1 MACAGTERRAGRSAS
16 VKALTVE
23 PGTANSIRLDD
34 RPEPTPD
41 PTRLLV
47 RTLALGICGT
57 DREIVSGKYGWAP
70 PDTPRLI
77 LGHESLGR
85 VLEAPKDG
93 GFAVGDLVVGI
104 VRHPDPVPC
113 PACAIGEWD
122 MCRNGQYTEHG
133 IKSADGFGAERFT
146 IDPGFAVKVTTQ
158 LDMLGVLLEPA
169 SILAKAWDHIDR
181 IGHRTRSWQPR
192 TALITGA
199 GPVGLLGALMATQRG
214 LDVHVLDLPETGT
227 KPDIVKALGGTYHAR
242 MIPDSLR
249 ADVIIECTGAPQL
262 VLDVIGRMAGD
273 GIVCLTGVSS
283 GGRTL
288 PFDSG
293 AFNRGMVLQND
304 VVFGSVNANRDHYEA
319 GAKALAKAD
328 RAWLGRLVSRRVP
341 LSRWREAFERRDDD
355 IKVVLT
361 FGDDTP

>member
-1 MACAGTERRAGRSAS
+1 M
-16 VKALTVE
+16 KALTVE

-34 RPEPTPD
+34 RPEPAPD

-57 DREIVSGKYGWAP
+57 DREIVSGSYGWAP
-70 PDTPRLI
+70 PDDTRLV

-85 VLEAPKDG
+85 VIEAPADS
-93 GFAVGDLVVGI
+93 GFDVGDLVVGI

-113 PACAIGEWD
+113 PACAVGEWD
-122 MCRNGQYTEHG
+122 MCHNGQYTEHG
-133 IKSADGFGAERFT
+133 IKSADGFGAELFR
-146 IDPGFAVKVTTQ
+146 IEPGFAVKTSPH
-158 LDMLGVLLEPA
+158 LGALGVLLEPA
-169 SILAKAWDHIDR
+169 SVLAKAWDHIDR

-199 GPVGLLGALMATQRG
+199 GPVGLLGALMARQRG
-214 LDVHVLDLPETGT
+214 LEVHVLDLPESGA
-227 KPDIVKALGGTYHAR
+227 KPEIVRTLGGTYHAGR
-242 MIPDSLR
+242 IPDGLR
-249 ADVIIECTGAPQL
+249 ADVVIECTGAPEL
-262 VLDVIGRMAGD
+262 VLDVIGRSAGD

-288 PFDSG
+288 PFDGG

-319 GAKALAKAD
+319 GARALAMAD
-328 RAWLGRLVSRRVP
+328 RKWLGRLVSRRVP
-341 LSRWREAFERRDDD
+341 LARWREAFERRPDD
-355 IKVVLT
+355 IKVVIA
-361 FGDDTP
+361 FSDEAA